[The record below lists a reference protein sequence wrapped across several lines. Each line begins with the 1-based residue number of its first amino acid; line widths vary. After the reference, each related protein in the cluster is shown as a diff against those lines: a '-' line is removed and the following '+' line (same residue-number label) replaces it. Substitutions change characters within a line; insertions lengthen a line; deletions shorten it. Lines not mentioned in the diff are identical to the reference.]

1 MSHRTTTNKPMKT
14 QRPQSMI
21 VIALLAVA
29 LIGSGFLMGHA
40 NAEGGTGLRLPA
52 VSSSDPTD
60 KAPVESDGTEPSK
73 KDAPVKEPA
82 SPIELTRQLDR
93 LDDTVKELSDRLAKS
108 TAETTQLRTEHDALN
123 LLVLGLTNKTG
134 QLDESGR
141 YTGTVSPEQLS
152 RRLNVDEIEGWWP
165 LSRTEGTMTA
175 NRITL
180 SSCWDSWDRAGVAGP
195 DYNGTLTCKYTNRL

>member
-52 VSSSDPTD
+52 VSASDPTD
-60 KAPVESDGTEPSK
+60 NPLGESDGTEPEK
-73 KDAPVKEPA
+73 KDSPIKEPA
-82 SPIELTRQLDR
+82 SPI
-93 LDDTVKELSDRLAKS
+93 ELSDRLAKS
-108 TAETTQLRTEHDALN
+108 TAETTQLRTEYDALN